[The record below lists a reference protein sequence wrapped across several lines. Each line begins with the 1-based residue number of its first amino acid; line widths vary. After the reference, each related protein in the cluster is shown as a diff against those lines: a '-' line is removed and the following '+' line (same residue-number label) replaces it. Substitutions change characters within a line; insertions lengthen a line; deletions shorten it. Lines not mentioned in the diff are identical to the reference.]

1 MDIKVNAMPE
11 AMQIE
16 KKAPVQEQDAS
27 FKFTLV
33 SHIEDA
39 TLSERLTSM
48 MEEITR
54 QGEKLGKKTDIRDM
68 RRYRQLVKEF

>member
-39 TLSERLTSM
+39 TLSER
-48 MEEITR
+48 
-54 QGEKLGKKTDIRDM
+54 
-68 RRYRQLVKEF
+68 